1 MLPKEAA
8 TKGKRIMTVRSTFA
22 LTVLAAL
29 GLAAAHPAAAQT
41 QVFDLPLNSDL
52 INTGGADNL
61 WIGNQFTDSA
71 TEAVTYLGFFDNG
84 SLLGTHSIYNI
95 SNKEL
100 YNKYDKVRLD
110 DITSGTT
117 VSVAIADISAITST
131 GVDASGTGFQLG
143 SYYYVPATGPGIIT
157 AGGTYAIGIHQTDAF
172 SNINNTGF
180 VSDATPTNPDTNIA
194 FNFVTSRPRASV
206 VSGGGIGST
215 PSYGTAN
222 EVYLDGASF
231 IVAAPEPAQTAALGL
246 FGLGLGALVLK
257 ARKRKASGM
266 AV

>member
-41 QVFDLPLNSDL
+41 QVFDVSLNPTYTTQVGDTDL
-52 INTGGADNL
+52 F
-61 WIGNQFTDSA
+61 IGNQFTDSA
-71 TEAVTYLGFFDNG
+71 TETVTYLGFFDNG
-84 SLLGTHSIYNI
+84 SLANTT
-95 SNKEL
+95 L
-100 YNKYDKVRLD
+100 YNHYDQVRLD
-110 DITSGTT
+110 RITGDTT
-117 VSVAIADISAITST
+117 ASTGSTYTSVATANVSAIASS
-131 GVDASGTGFQLG
+131 GMDASGLGFQGNL
-143 SYYYVPATGPGIIT
+143 YYFVPATGPGIIT
-157 AGGTYAIGIHQTDAF
+157 AGGTYAIVTHQTVPYADSHFISSDLPKINDA
-172 SNINNTGF
+172 NITLPSFPG
-180 VSDATPTNPDTNIA
+180 VYGYTTTPQY
-194 FNFVTSRPRASV
+194 R
-206 VSGGGIGST
+206 
-215 PSYGTAN
+215 TAGDQ
-222 EVYLDGASF
+222 YLDGASF

>member
-41 QVFDLPLNSDL
+41 VVFDVSPNPTLAG
-52 INTGGADNL
+52 GGAFAGAYL
-61 WIGNQFTDSA
+61 GNQFTDSA
-71 TEAVTYLGFFDNG
+71 TEAVTYLGFYDNG
-84 SLLGTHSIYNI
+84 NLANQT
-95 SNKEL
+95 L
-100 YNKYDKVRLD
+100 YNHYDQLRID
-110 DITSGTT
+110 DITTQTVVATADVSG
-117 VSVAIADISAITST
+117 IAL
-131 GVDASGTGFQLG
+131 SGSGIIGGFQSG
-143 SYYYVPATGPGIIT
+143 SYYYVPATGTIT
-157 AGGTYAIGIHQTDAF
+157 GGSHTYVIAAHQNAGYANQFVPIVAPTINDSNVAFTSNSPAVFGGTLVAGVPNYGPA
-172 SNINNTGF
+172 
-180 VSDATPTNPDTNIA
+180 SDA
-194 FNFVTSRPRASV
+194 
-206 VSGGGIGST
+206 
-215 PSYGTAN
+215 
-222 EVYLDGASF
+222 YLDGASF